1 MKIFKEIFARI
12 WAIWGMVSFIVTFLL
27 VFLPSMVC
35 YLIPD
40 PKGAALFTRM
50 AKIWMSVWLFLVG
63 CPVRVKGKEH
73 FKKNKAYIVT
83 CNHNAL
89 MDVPLSSPFIPG
101 ANKT

>member
-1 MKIFKEIFARI
+1 MMKIFKEIFARI
-12 WAIWGMVSFIVTFLL
+12 WALWGMVSFIGTFLII
-27 VFLPSMVC
+27 FLPSMVC

-40 PKGAALFTRM
+40 PKGAAIFTRL

-63 CPVRVKGKEH
+63 CPVRVKGKH
-73 FKKNKAYIVT
+73 FFKKNRAYIVT

-101 ANKT
+101 A